1 MKYEIVGRKKEIQK
15 LDEILASK
23 EAEFLALYG
32 RRRVGKT
39 YLVRQIFKSKPCV
52 FFEVTG
58 LKDGS
63 LQTQLELFTHAVEE
77 TFYNGS
83 VKIEPPKR
91 WLDALKLLTNHIKEI
106 PKNRKIVLFLMNFPG

>member
-1 MKYEIVGRKKEIQK
+1 MKYEIVGREKEIQK
-15 LDEILASK
+15 LDEILTSK

-39 YLVRQIFKSKPCV
+39 YLVRQFFKSKSCV

-63 LQTQLELFTHAVEE
+63 LQTQLQLFAHAVEE
-77 TFYNGS
+77 TFYNVN
-83 VKIEPPKR
+83 VKIEPPGR
-91 WLDALKLLTNHIKEI
+91 WLDALK
-106 PKNRKIVLFLMNFPG
+106 